1 MTKVNTDT
9 SAFTMEDV
17 IKLNTIDQRLTEI
30 MLTGE
35 RQCAKKAQQR
45 QAWSPKQRNIARNY
59 SHLKQK
65 HTMSMKRLLNW
76 PHLDQLRLH
85 TDVSDYKHLILDST
99 FIWEKKKQT
108 RALWRSCKKKS
119 ELI

>member
-1 MTKVNTDT
+1 LTKVNTDP

-59 SHLKQK
+59 SYWKQK
-65 HTMSMKRLLNW
+65 HTMLMKRLLNW
-76 PHLDQLRLH
+76 PHLD
-85 TDVSDYKHLILDST
+85 
-99 FIWEKKKQT
+99 
-108 RALWRSCKKKS
+108 
-119 ELI
+119 